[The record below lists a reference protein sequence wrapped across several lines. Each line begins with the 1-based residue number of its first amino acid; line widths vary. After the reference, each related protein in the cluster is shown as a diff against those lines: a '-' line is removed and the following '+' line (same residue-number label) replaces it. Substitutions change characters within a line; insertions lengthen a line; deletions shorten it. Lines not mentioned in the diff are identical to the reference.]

1 MDIEA
6 WLEVSLIVDGELAE
20 AVAETLS
27 RYLPDGAV
35 VIETTGIAWDAL
47 TGNRPAGPLRV
58 CGYIPAD
65 EQLDATRQ
73 QIEQALWY
81 LGRIQPLPEPVYKT
95 IQNQNWMENW
105 KQHYRPVPVGERLII
120 LPSWY
125 ENPDPARLPLIITPG
140 MAFGTGTH
148 PTTQL
153 CLLLMEKWVQPGQ
166 AFIDVGC
173 GSGILSIAALRLG
186 ASFAL
191 GVDTDAPSITSALE
205 NIALNQMENT
215 VKLYPGSIAEIR
227 SGKFELQNAPVVAAN
242 ILATILVRLVDD
254 GLPEL
259 ATPGGYLLLSGILL
273 EHMDMMQAA
282 LDRQGLVILD
292 RAQMEDWVALVVQK
306 K

>member
-35 VIETTGIAWDAL
+35 VIETTGIAWDAF
-47 TGNRPAGPLRV
+47 TGNRPVGPLRV

-65 EQLDATRQ
+65 DLLDATRQ

-81 LGRIQPLPEPVYKT
+81 LGRIQPLPEPSYKT
-95 IQNQNWMENW
+95 IENQNWMENW
-105 KQHYRPVPVGERLII
+105 KQHYHPVPVGERLMI

-125 ENPDPARLPLIITPG
+125 ENPNPARLPIIITPG

-153 CLLLMEKWVQPGQ
+153 CLQLMEKWVQPGQ
-166 AFIDVGC
+166 DFIDVGC
-173 GSGILSIAALRLG
+173 GSGILSIAAVRLG
-186 ASFAL
+186 ARFAL

-205 NIALNQMENT
+205 NVALNQMEST
-215 VKLYPGSIAEIR
+215 VKLYPGSIEEVR
-227 SGKFELQNAPVVAAN
+227 SGQFERQNAPVVAAN
-242 ILATILVRLVDD
+242 ILATILVRLLDE
-254 GLPEL
+254 GLADL
-259 ATPGGYLLLSGILL
+259 AAPGGHVLLSGILL
-273 EHMDMMQAA
+273 DHMEMMQAA